1 VPLLSGPM
9 KPTDIALALTVP
21 VLWGFGF
28 TLAKPAV
35 AHFPPLL
42 LMAMTYAV
50 TGLCLCRRIRE
61 VKTPMATVAVLALF
75 VATIQGGLLFY
86 GLAQLPAS
94 TAVLILQSSV
104 PFSVLFAWALAGEK
118 PTPMRLLGMGLSFVG
133 IVIIVGGPE
142 EASSWVP
149 ALLVVAG
156 AATWALGQAAARR
169 FGRDDGATL
178 TAGIALHALPQ
189 VLLGSAL
196 LEHGQWASILS
207 ATPRQWAAFAAFAL
221 FGFVLAYGIWYGLL
235 RRYRVD
241 QVMPFSLLMPVVG
254 VLSGMLLL
262 GEKVTLSQLAGGA
275 VVMAGLAVV
284 IFTRGPVPAPAE

>member
-1 VPLLSGPM
+1 M

-21 VLWGFGF
+21 ILWGFGF

-75 VATIQGGLLFY
+75 VATSQGGLLFY
-86 GLAQLPAS
+86 GLAQRPAS
-94 TAVLILQSSV
+94 TAVVSLQSSV
-104 PFSVLFAWALAGEK
+104 PVSVLFAWPLAGEK
-118 PTPMRLLGMGLSFVG
+118 PTLMRLLGMGLSFVG
-133 IVIIVGGPE
+133 IVIIVGAPK

-169 FGRDDGATL
+169 FGRDDGTTL
-178 TAGIALHALPQ
+178 TAGIALACRGYCWLCPA
-189 VLLGSAL
+189 GT
-196 LEHGQWASILS
+196 WAWAAIVS
-207 ATPRQWAAFAAFAL
+207 ATPLQWLTFAAFVL
-221 FGFVLAYGIWYGLL
+221 FGFVLGYGIWYGLL
-235 RRYRVD
+235 RRHRVD

-262 GEKVTLSQLAGGA
+262 GEKVTLNQLAGGA

-284 IFTRGPVPAPAE
+284 IFTRGPVPAPGE

>member
-1 VPLLSGPM
+1 M
-9 KPTDIALALTVP
+9 KPADIALALTVP
-21 VLWGFGF
+21 ILWGFGF

-61 VKTPMATVAVLALF
+61 VKTPMATMAVLALF
-75 VATIQGGLLFY
+75 VATIQAGLLFY

-94 TAVLILQSSV
+94 MAVLILQSSV
-104 PFSVLFAWALAGEK
+104 PFSVLFAWPLAGEK
-118 PTPMRLLGMGLSFVG
+118 PTLMRLLGMGLSFVG
-133 IVIIVGGPE
+133 IVIIVGAPE

-169 FGRDDGATL
+169 FGRDDGTTL
-178 TAGIALHALPQ
+178 TAGIAVHALPQ
-189 VLLGSAL
+189 MLLASAL
-196 LEHGQWASILS
+196 LEHGQWASIVS
-207 ATPRQWAAFAAFAL
+207 ATPLQWLTFAAFVL
-221 FGFVLAYGIWYGLL
+221 FGFVLGYGIWYGLL

-241 QVMPFSLLMPVVG
+241 QVMPFSLLMPLVG
-254 VLSGMLLL
+254 VLCSVLLL
-262 GEKVTLSQLAGGA
+262 GEKVTLNQLAGGA

-284 IFTRGPVPAPAE
+284 IFNRGPVPAPAE